1 MKKFKNILYLLLVFV
16 GFTSCKD
23 YLEKEPLSEY
33 LSSNFYNNEEAIK
46 QGTNGVYQSMYME
59 SSQLPFCTLLDMYT
73 PMGIERADNASI
85 GVNNLDLLSVF
96 SVELQWANYY
106 KGVGR
111 CNTVLDGA
119 APFVPELSDKAKQYL
134 AEIRVI
140 RVLDYHYLVSLYG
153 DVPYFNKSVTLEEQK
168 TAVRKPW
175 MEIVDS
181 LLVDLDRAAVY
192 LPWEAKELGRIDKS
206 FALGLKSRIALYA
219 GSWCKEGFGKS
230 AVKNPE
236 KSKAYFDIAA
246 KTASK
251 VILESGRALDPK
263 FGDLFTRSGQL
274 TASAKK
280 EILFSLIYSDQA
292 AKKTHYQSF
301 GESSRIYGQSG
312 RFPTQL
318 LVDCYEMSNGKRI
331 DEAGSGYDP
340 KKPFVNRDPRLKE
353 TIYTHHDTIIGNSG
367 GKKLKFLVELYNSKT
382 KSFDETGIMTLIDNL
397 DHPDS
402 KSSVAQYG
410 YIQSGV
416 GYLWRKY
423 NYFDDEVV
431 YLASYNVL
439 LMRYAEVLLTY
450 AEAKIELNEIDNSV
464 YSAINDVRLRVKMP
478 GILTVDP
485 TRANNQVKLRQIVRR
500 ERKVELAR
508 EAGLHLFDMRRWRT
522 GAIEN
527 AEKTYGFPIATGVDA
542 AKNIFPEGYDQA
554 TPDMVPVYGTAGS
567 DRDLN
572 DMALYAA
579 FGSKLRSRD
588 TDRPKN
594 WDDKFYLW
602 PVPRTER
609 SKAPQL
615 TQNEG
620 YGE

>member
-1 MKKFKNILYLLLVFV
+1 MKKLKNILYLLLLFLGV
-16 GFTSCKD
+16 TSCND
-23 YLEKEPLSEY
+23 YLDKEPLSDY

-59 SSQLPFCTLLDMYT
+59 TSQLPFCTLLDMYT
-73 PMGIERADNASI
+73 PMGIERADNASM
-85 GVNNLDLLSVF
+85 GVNNVDLLSVF
-96 SVELQWANYY
+96 TVELHWANFY
-106 KGVGR
+106 KSIGR
-111 CNTVLDGA
+111 SNTVLDGA
-119 APFVPELSDKAKQYL
+119 QPFIPELSEKAKQYL
-134 AEIRVI
+134 AEIKVVRAMQ
-140 RVLDYHYLVSLYG
+140 YHYLVSLYG
-153 DVPYFNKSVTLEEQK
+153 DVPFFTTAVTPEEQK
-168 TAVRKPW
+168 TAIRKPW
-175 MEIVDS
+175 MEIIDY
-181 LLVDLDRAAVY
+181 LMNDLDEAATF
-192 LPWEAKELGRIDKS
+192 LPWEATELGRVDKA
-206 FALGLKSRIALYA
+206 FALGLKARMALYA

-236 KSKAYFDIAA
+236 KAKTYFDIAA
-246 KTASK
+246 KTANK
-251 VILESGRALDPK
+251 VILEGGRSLNPK
-263 FGDLFTRSGQL
+263 FADLFTRSGQL

-280 EILFSLIYSDQA
+280 EILFSLVYSDQA
-292 AKKTHYQSF
+292 SKKTHYMSF
-301 GESSRIYGQSG
+301 GETSRIYGQSG

-318 LVDCYEMSNGKRI
+318 LVDSYEMNNGKRI

-367 GKKLKFLVELYNSKT
+367 GKKIKFLVELYNAKT
-382 KSFDETGIMTLIDNL
+382 KSFDETGAMTLINNL

-402 KSSVAQYG
+402 RSSVAQYG

-423 NYFDDEVV
+423 NHFNDEVV

-450 AEAKIELNEIDNSV
+450 AEAKIELDEIDNSV
-464 YSAINDVRLRVKMP
+464 YSAINDVRFRVNMP
-478 GILTVDP
+478 GIITVDP
-485 TRANNQVKLRQIVRR
+485 TRQNNQAKLRQIVRR

-508 EAGLHLFDMRRWRT
+508 ESGIHYFDMKRWRT
-522 GAIEN
+522 GALEN

-542 AKNIFPEGYDQA
+542 AKNIFPDGYDQA
-554 TPDMVPVYGTAGS
+554 TPDMVPSYGDPGS
-567 DRDLN
+567 ARDLN
-572 DMALYAA
+572 DFALYAA
-579 FGSKLRSRD
+579 FASKLRSRD
-588 TDRPKN
+588 ADRPKN

-602 PVPRTER
+602 PIPRTER

-620 YGE
+620 YGD